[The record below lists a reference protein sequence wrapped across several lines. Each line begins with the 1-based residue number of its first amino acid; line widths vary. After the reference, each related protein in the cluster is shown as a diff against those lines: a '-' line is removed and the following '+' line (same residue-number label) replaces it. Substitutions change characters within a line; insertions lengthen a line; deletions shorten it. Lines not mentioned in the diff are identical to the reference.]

1 MKVPSTRT
9 LRRTLAALALGASVA
24 LTGCS
29 GDQAAP
35 SGASDAGGQAPAA
48 SDGDGQAAPAA
59 SDGGGQ
65 AAPKADVSDVPDVV
79 AEVNGEKITKDE
91 FATIYESQFQQAS
104 MQQQST
110 GQQVDQT
117 ELKKQV
123 ANQLVDN
130 RLLLQGA
137 TDAGIEP
144 TDADID
150 ATLEEIAKQNGLG
163 SADEVVSTL
172 EQQGMTKVDIRKDAA
187 SQFKLTTFIEQKAK
201 ITPPSDDELKQQYD
215 QMTQQQAQSGAQQ
228 SQVPPFEEVKDQL
241 SQQAVAQQQNEAA
254 TKIAAELR
262 ASGDVIVNL

>member
-9 LRRTLAALALGASVA
+9 LRRTLGALALGASVA

-35 SGASDAGGQAPAA
+35 SGASDGG
-48 SDGDGQAAPAA
+48 GQAAPAA

-91 FATIYESQFQQAS
+91 FTAIYEPQFQQAS
-104 MQQQST
+104 MQQQGT
-110 GQQVDQT
+110 GQQIDQT

-172 EQQGMTKVDIRKDAA
+172 EQQGMKKEDIRKDAA

-201 ITPPSDDELKQQYD
+201 ITPPSDEELKAQYE
-215 QMTQQQAQSGAQQ
+215 QMSQQQAQAGGQQ
-228 SQVPPFEEVKDQL
+228 PGGQQAEVPPFEEVKDQL

-254 TKIAAELR
+254 SKIAAELR
-262 ASGDVIVNL
+262 ESGDVTVNF